1 MPFPRKFCCTKNFID
16 GEWTASSGGSL
27 HDVINPATETV
38 AGVIS
43 LGSRADVDRA
53 VAAAQRA
60 FETWSLTTRA
70 ERVALLERIIEV
82 YKRRM
87 DDMAQAISEEMGAPL
102 AKVAKP
108 QQAPSG
114 LGHFMVALGVL
125 KDFEF
130 ERMQGTTQVVR
141 EPVGVCG
148 LITPWNWPANQ
159 IACKVAPALACGC
172 TMVLKPS
179 EIAPFSG
186 HIMAEILH
194 EAGVPPGV
202 FNLVDGDGPTVG
214 AALAAHP
221 GIDMVSFTGS
231 TRAGI
236 LVDKAAAETVKK
248 VSLELGGK
256 SPNIILDGA
265 PLEQAVG
272 HGVMVMMNNT
282 GQSCNAP
289 SRMLVPRK
297 HLALVEAIAA
307 AVASTVV
314 VGDPADPK
322 TSMGPQ
328 SSELQWRKV
337 QGLIEKGIAE
347 GAKLVAGGQGRP
359 DGITRG
365 YYTKP
370 TIFSNVTNDM
380 TIAREEI
387 FGPVLCMIP
396 YATVE
401 EAIRIANDTD
411 YGLSGYV
418 YGATTEEAL
427 AVARRLRTGMVHL
440 NGAPTDVHAPFG
452 GYKHSGNGREWGAH
466 GIEEFLEIKAI
477 LGATPLP
484 AGGAA

>member
-1 MPFPRKFCCTKNFID
+1 V
-16 GEWTASSGGSL
+16 L
-27 HDVINPATETV
+27 NPATEGV

-43 LGSRADVDRA
+43 LGSRVDVDRA

-60 FETWSLTTRA
+60 FETWSRSSRE
-70 ERVALLERIIEV
+70 ERMALLGRIIEV

-87 DDMAQAISEEMGAPL
+87 SDMAQAISEEMGAPL
-102 AKVAKP
+102 ATVARP

-114 LGHFMVALGVL
+114 LGHFKVALGVL

-130 ERMQGTTQVVR
+130 EKLQGTTRIVR

-179 EIAPFSG
+179 EIAPLSG
-186 HIMAEILH
+186 HVMAEILH
-194 EAGVPPGV
+194 EAGVPAGV

-214 AALAAHP
+214 AALSSHP

-236 LVDKAAAETVKK
+236 LVDKAAADTVKK
-248 VSLELGGK
+248 VALELGGK
-256 SPNIILDGA
+256 SPNIILEGA

-289 SRMLVPRK
+289 SRMLVPRRR
-297 HLALVEAIAA
+297 LAEVEAIAA

-314 VGDPADPK
+314 VGDPADGK
-322 TSMGPQ
+322 TAMGPQ

-337 QGLIEKGIAE
+337 QALIEKGIEE
-347 GAKLVAGGQGRP
+347 GARPVCGGPGRP
-359 DGITRG
+359 EGLARGWYTR
-365 YYTKP
+365 P
-370 TIFSNVTNDM
+370 TIFSDVTNDM

-387 FGPVLCMIP
+387 FGPVLCILP
-396 YATVE
+396 YDTEE
-401 EAIRIANDTD
+401 EAIRVANDTP
-411 YGLSGYV
+411 YGLSAYV
-418 YGATTEEAL
+418 FGDTHEHAARVGARIRA
-427 AVARRLRTGMVHL
+427 GNVHL
-440 NGAPTDVHAPFG
+440 NGASLDVCGSFG
-452 GYKHSGNGREWGAH
+452 GYKQSGLGREWGAF
-466 GIEEFLEIKAI
+466 GFEEFLEVKSVF
-477 LGATPLP
+477 GAVTSPVE
-484 AGGAA
+484 

>member
-1 MPFPRKFCCTKNFID
+1 VRDCTTFYVDGQWVAPAAPRTL
-16 GEWTASSGGSL
+16 E
-27 HDVINPATETV
+27 VVNPATESV

-60 FETWSLTTRA
+60 FASYSRTTR
-70 ERVALLERIIEV
+70 EQRMALLQAVIDV

-87 DDMAQAISEEMGAPL
+87 DDMALAISEEMGAPL
-102 AKVAKP
+102 AKVARP

-130 ERMQGTTQVVR
+130 EKMQGTTQVVR

-179 EIAPFSG
+179 EIAPLSG
-186 HIMAEILH
+186 HVMAEILH
-194 EAGVPPGV
+194 EAGLPPGV

-214 AALAAHP
+214 AALASHP

-236 LVDKAAAETVKK
+236 LVDKAAADTVKK

-265 PLEQAVG
+265 PLEQAVA
-272 HGVMVMMNNT
+272 HGVLVMMNNT

-289 SRMLVPRK
+289 SRMLVPRR
-297 HLALVEAIAA
+297 HLAQVEAIAA
-307 AVASTVV
+307 AVAAKVV
-314 VGDPADPK
+314 PGDPADPA
-322 TSMGPQ
+322 TGMGPQ
-328 SSELQWRKV
+328 ASETQWRKV
-337 QGLIEKGIAE
+337 QGLIEQGIQE
-347 GAKLVAGGQGRP
+347 GAKLVYGGPGRP
-359 DGITRG
+359 EGIARGFYTR
-365 YYTKP
+365 P
-370 TIFSNVTNDM
+370 TIFSNVRNDM

-387 FGPVLCMIP
+387 FGPVLCILP
-396 YATVE
+396 YDTE
-401 EAIRIANDTD
+401 DEAIRIANDTP
-411 YGLSGYV
+411 YGLSAYV
-418 YGATTEEAL
+418 FGDTHERAM
-427 AVARRLRTGMVHL
+427 AVGSRIRAGNVHI
-440 NGAPTDVHAPFG
+440 NGASLDTRGSFG
-452 GYKHSGNGREWGAH
+452 GYKQSGLGREWGAF
-466 GIEEFLEIKAI
+466 GFEEFLEVKSVF
-477 LGATPLP
+477 
-484 AGGAA
+484 GAARG

>member
-1 MPFPRKFCCTKNFID
+1 MRDCARFYVD
-16 GEWTASSGGSL
+16 GEWVLPSTARSL
-27 HDVINPATETV
+27 EVINPATEAV

-43 LGSRADVDRA
+43 LGSAADVDRA
-53 VAAAQRA
+53 VIAAQRA
-60 FETWSLTTRA
+60 FATYSRTTRD
-70 ERVALLERIIEV
+70 ERLALLGKIIEV

-102 AKVAKP
+102 AKVARP
-108 QQAPSG
+108 QQAPAG
-114 LGHFMVALGVL
+114 VGHFMVALGVL

-130 ERMQGTTQVVR
+130 ERMQGTTQIVR

-194 EAGVPPGV
+194 EAGVPKGV

-214 AALAAHP
+214 AALASHP

-256 SPNIILDGA
+256 SPNVILDGA

-272 HGVMVMMNNT
+272 HGVLVMMNNT

-297 HLALVEAIAA
+297 HLAQVEAIAA
-307 AVASTVV
+307 AVAATVV
-314 VGDPADPK
+314 TGDPADPQ
-322 TSMGPQ
+322 TAMGPQ
-328 SSELQWRKV
+328 SSETQWRKV
-337 QGLIEKGIAE
+337 QGLLEQGLKE
-347 GAKLVAGGQGRP
+347 GAKLVCGGPGRP
-359 DGITRG
+359 EGITRG
-365 YYTKP
+365 FFTKP

-387 FGPVLCMIP
+387 FGPVLCILP
-396 YATVE
+396 YDSEE
-401 EAIRIANDTD
+401 EAIRIANDTP
-411 YGLSGYV
+411 YGLSAYV
-418 YGATTEEAL
+418 FGDTPEHAK
-427 AVARRLRTGMVHL
+427 AVGSRIRAGNVHI
-440 NGAPTDVHAPFG
+440 NGASLDVCGSFG
-452 GYKHSGNGREWGAH
+452 GYKQSGLGREWGH
-466 GIEEFLEIKAI
+466 FGFEEFLETKSVF
-477 LGATPLP
+477 GADPNAK
-484 AGGAA
+484 AGGLF

>member
-1 MPFPRKFCCTKNFID
+1 MRDYRKFYID
-16 GEWTASSGGSL
+16 GQWVEPAAPKSL
-27 HDVINPATETV
+27 DVVNPATEGV
-38 AGVIS
+38 AGTIS
-43 LGSRADVDRA
+43 LGSRTDVDRA

-60 FETWSLTTRA
+60 FETFSRTTRE

-102 AKVAKP
+102 ETIAKP
-108 QQAPSG
+108 LQAPSG

-130 ERMQGTTQVVR
+130 EKMQGTTKIVR

-159 IACKVAPALACGC
+159 IACKVAPALAAGC

-179 EIAPFSG
+179 EIAPFSA
-186 HIMAEILH
+186 HVFAEILH

-214 AALAAHP
+214 AALSSHP

-248 VSLELGGK
+248 VALELGGK

-272 HGVMVMMNNT
+272 HGVLVMMNNT

-297 HLALVEAIAA
+297 HLAQVEAIAA
-307 AVASTVV
+307 AVASTVA
-314 VGDPADPK
+314 VGDPAEP
-322 TSMGPQ
+322 TTGMGPQ

-347 GAKLVAGGQGRP
+347 GAKVVFGGPGRP
-359 DGITRG
+359 EGLARG

-387 FGPVLCMIP
+387 FGPVLCILP
-396 YATVE
+396 YDTEE
-401 EAIRIANDTD
+401 EAIRIANDTP
-411 YGLSGYV
+411 YGLSAYV
-418 YGATTEEAL
+418 FGDTHEHAAQVGSRIR
-427 AVARRLRTGMVHL
+427 AGNVHL
-440 NGAPTDVHAPFG
+440 NGASLDVCGSFG
-452 GYKHSGNGREWGAH
+452 GYKQSGLGREWGAF
-466 GIEEFLEIKAI
+466 GFEEFLEVKSVF
-477 LGATPLP
+477 GADARAKGGLVEMP
-484 AGGAA
+484 A

>member
-1 MPFPRKFCCTKNFID
+1 MRDCARFYID
-16 GEWTASSGGSL
+16 GQWVLPSAARTL
-27 HDVINPATETV
+27 DVMNPATETV

-60 FETWSLTTRA
+60 FEAWSRTTRA
-70 ERVALLERIIEV
+70 ERMALLERIIEV

-87 DDMAQAISEEMGAPL
+87 DDMAQAISDEMGAPL
-102 AKVAKP
+102 AKVARP

-114 LGHFMVALGVL
+114 LGHFMVALAVL

-130 ERMQGTTQVVR
+130 ERMQGTTQIVR
-141 EPVGVCG
+141 EPAGVCG

-194 EAGVPPGV
+194 EAGVPAGV

-214 AALAAHP
+214 AALASHP

-236 LVDKAAAETVKK
+236 LVDKAAADTVKK
-248 VSLELGGK
+248 VALELGGK

-265 PLEQAVG
+265 PLEQAVA
-272 HGVMVMMNNT
+272 HGVLVMMNNT

-297 HLALVEAIAA
+297 RLAQVEAIAA
-307 AVASTVV
+307 AVVAKVV
-314 VGDPADPK
+314 TGDPADPQ

-328 SSELQWRKV
+328 SSEVQWRKV
-337 QGLIEKGIAE
+337 QGLIEQGVRE
-347 GAKLVAGGQGRP
+347 GARLVSGGPGRP
-359 DGITRG
+359 EGITRG
-365 YYTKP
+365 FYTRP
-370 TIFSNVTNDM
+370 TIFSDVTNDM

-387 FGPVLCMIP
+387 FGPVLCILP
-396 YATVE
+396 YDTEE
-401 EAIRIANDTD
+401 EAIRLANDTP
-411 YGLSGYV
+411 YGLSAYV
-418 YGATTEEAL
+418 FGETHEHAMRVGARIRA
-427 AVARRLRTGMVHL
+427 GNVHI
-440 NGAPTDVHAPFG
+440 NGASLDTHGSFG
-452 GYKHSGNGREWGAH
+452 GYKQSGLGREWGAF
-466 GIEEFLEIKAI
+466 GFEEFLEVKSVF
-477 LGATPLP
+477 
-484 AGGAA
+484 GAAHA